1 MILAR
6 RFPLSILTFRRSFPT
21 AAIVVR
27 NAFSARFAAYT
38 PTKVGASRPFSSDAG
53 SDKDFEPKRVVPPTY
68 DEVRT
73 KLEEL
78 VKNNKVVLFMKGSPT
93 SPQCGFSRQ
102 VVQILAEEG
111 LTDYVYVDIL
121 KSEVIRESVKK
132 FSDWPTIPQLYVDG
146 QFVGGCDITKEM
158 HKAGELKDL
167 LKTAGVVSA

>member
-1 MILAR
+1 
-6 RFPLSILTFRRSFPT
+6 
-21 AAIVVR
+21 
-27 NAFSARFAAYT
+27 
-38 PTKVGASRPFSSDAG
+38 
-53 SDKDFEPKRVVPPTY
+53 
-68 DEVRT
+68 
-73 KLEEL
+73 
-78 VKNNKVVLFMKGSPT
+78 MKGSPT